1 MISKVIKTSSSSNLL
16 GYIEDEHAHNDELTD
31 QRNLFL
37 IGQNLG
43 TINGKHEAGYDSAQ
57 FSAVQQRAKNK
68 HKKTKAYHLIFS
80 FSDDEFPETNDAKKL
95 QEQAVQASA
104 LIYKFL
110 QQNLDNDA
118 QFLLGTQRDGQGK
131 KLHVHVALNS
141 VLMNGKVLNTNQI
154 RLLDRGEEQGLR
166 SNLDDFMK
174 DQFEEVTKRSFKPI
188 VQKTDNLVNASE
200 IHIKQREQAKKK
212 NAYGWKEH
220 LKNTIYQAF
229 SASDS
234 LEDFKQKL
242 VQNNV
247 VVTERRA
254 RINRDS
260 KKKQYR
266 KAFTYTYVDGNNKKH
281 KIRDFAINK
290 NGGIRGL
297 GKSFTPD
304 SLQKE
309 FEIKNDNLK
318 RKQVQRNQSTIKST
332 ARSIRQ
338 LANELIE
345 RTSTSNS
352 SISASRSEK
361 ADATKSA
368 SSIFANIDATR
379 LSNASK
385 KLSND
390 NQATRKIDRLAD
402 VSSEQQNIQLFKLD
416 QSQFDNVDDEYIN
429 ILKECRQQREKLEH
443 QSIRTRK
450 INEHVNSDSVKNTA
464 RDQSR
469 IGKAGRYESNRRNAR
484 KQQEIDEN
492 PFE

>member
-16 GYIEDEHAHNDELTD
+16 RYIEDKHAHNDELTD

-110 QQNLDNDA
+110 QQNLDNNA

-131 KLHVHVALNS
+131 KLHVHVALNA
-141 VLMNGKVLNTNQI
+141 VLTNGKVLNTNQI
-154 RLLDRGEEQGLR
+154 RLLDKGKERGLR
-166 SNLDDFMK
+166 SKLDEYLQDN
-174 DQFEEVTKRSFKPI
+174 FEQVTSRHPKIITPS
-188 VQKTDNLVNASE
+188 TDNLVNASE

-242 VQNNV
+242 EQNNV
-247 VVTERRA
+247 KITERRQ
-254 RINRDS
+254 RISRDS

-266 KAFTYTYVDGNNKKH
+266 KAFTYTYVDDNKKTH

-290 NGGIRGL
+290 RGGIRGL
-297 GKSFTPD
+297 GKSFTPQ
-304 SLQKE
+304 SLEKE
-309 FEIKNDNLK
+309 FEIKNDNIK
-318 RKQVQRNQSTIKST
+318 RKQVQRNQSTAK
-332 ARSIRQ
+332 SIRQ
-338 LANELIE
+338 LATELIN
-345 RTSTSNS
+345 RTGASDSRL
-352 SISASRSEK
+352 SASRSEQ

-368 SSIFANIDATR
+368 SSIFADVDTSRFTR
-379 LSNASK
+379 TSKEFSNNNRSAKRNDKLVNLS
-385 KLSND
+385 
-390 NQATRKIDRLAD
+390 R
-402 VSSEQQNIQLFKLD
+402 EQQNIQLFKLD
-416 QSQFDNVDDEYIN
+416 RSQFRNVDDEYIN
-429 ILKECRQQREKLEH
+429 ILKECRQQREKLER

-450 INEHVNSDSVKNTA
+450 INEHVNSDSVKNITSN
-464 RDQSR
+464 QSR
-469 IGKAGRYESNRRNAR
+469 IGKARRYESNRRNAR

>member
-16 GYIEDEHAHNDELTD
+16 RYIEDEHAHNDELTD

-110 QQNLDNDA
+110 QQNLDDDA

-131 KLHVHVALNS
+131 KLHVHVALNA
-141 VLMNGKVLNTNQI
+141 VLTSGKVLNTNQI
-154 RLLDRGEEQGLR
+154 RLLDKGKEKGLR
-166 SNLDDFMK
+166 SKLDEYLQDN
-174 DQFEEVTKRSFKPI
+174 FEQVTSRHPKIITPS
-188 VQKTDNLVNASE
+188 TDNLVNASE
-200 IHIKQREQAKKK
+200 IHIQDRENAKKP

-220 LKNTIYQAF
+220 LKTAIYQAF

-234 LEDFKQKL
+234 LETFKQKL
-242 VQNNV
+242 EQNNA

-297 GKSFTPD
+297 GKSFTPQQ
-304 SLQKE
+304 LEKE

-318 RKQVQRNQSTIKST
+318 RKQVQRTQSTTASIK
-332 ARSIRQ
+332 R
-338 LANELIE
+338 LATELID
-345 RTSTSNS
+345 RTSSSNS
-352 SISASRSEK
+352 VVSASRSEQ
-361 ADATKSA
+361 ADATKPA
-368 SSIFANIDATR
+368 SSIFANIDTTR

-390 NQATRKIDRLAD
+390 HQTTKRNNKPVNLPRERK
-402 VSSEQQNIQLFKLD
+402 NIQLVKLD
-416 QSQFDNVDDEYIN
+416 RSQFRNVDNEYIQY
-429 ILKECRQQREKLEH
+429 LEYWRHKREKLER
-443 QSIRTRK
+443 QSIRTRDLDA
-450 INEHVNSDSVKNTA
+450 NVNDDSVKNTTGSST
-464 RDQSR
+464 RNWQTR
-469 IGKAGRYESNRRNAR
+469 QESNRRNAR

>member
-16 GYIEDEHAHNDELTD
+16 RYIEDKHAHNNELTD
-31 QRNLFL
+31 QRNLL
-37 IGQNLG
+37 LVSQNLG
-43 TINGKHEAGYDSAQ
+43 TIDGKHDAGYDIAQ
-57 FSAVQQRAKNK
+57 FNAVQQRAKNK
-68 HKKTKAYHLIFS
+68 RKKTKAYHLIFS
-80 FSDDEFPETNDAKKL
+80 FSDDEFPVTNDAKEL

-104 LIYKFL
+104 LIYRFL
-110 QQNLDNDA
+110 QEQLDKDS
-118 QFLLGTQRDGQGK
+118 QFILGVQRDGKGK

-188 VQKTDNLVNASE
+188 AQKTDNLVNASE

-242 VQNNV
+242 EQSNV
-247 VVTERRA
+247 IITERRQ
-254 RINRDS
+254 RINNDS

-266 KAFTYTYVDGNNKKH
+266 KAFTYTYMDDNKKTH

-290 NGGIRGL
+290 RGGIRGL

-318 RKQVQRNQSTIKST
+318 KQRIRQDQSTIKST
-332 ARSIRQ
+332 AQSIRQ
-338 LANELIE
+338 LANELID
-345 RTSTSNS
+345 RTSTSDS
-352 SISASRSEK
+352 RLSASRSEQ
-361 ADATKSA
+361 ADATKPA
-368 SSIFANIDATR
+368 SSIFANIDTTR

-390 NQATRKIDRLAD
+390 HQTTKRNNKPVNLPRERK
-402 VSSEQQNIQLFKLD
+402 NIQLVKLD
-416 QSQFDNVDDEYIN
+416 RSQFRNVDNEYIQY
-429 ILKECRQQREKLEH
+429 LEYWRHKREKLER
-443 QSIRTRK
+443 QSIRTRDLDA
-450 INEHVNSDSVKNTA
+450 NVNDDSVKNTTGSST
-464 RDQSR
+464 RNWQTR
-469 IGKAGRYESNRRNAR
+469 QESNRRNAR

>member
-16 GYIEDEHAHNDELTD
+16 RYIEDKHAHNDELTD

-95 QEQAVQASA
+95 QEQAIQASA

-131 KLHVHVALNS
+131 KLHVHVALNA
-141 VLMNGKVLNTNQI
+141 VLTNGKVLNTNQI
-154 RLLDRGEEQGLR
+154 RLLDKGKEQGLR
-166 SNLDDFMK
+166 SKLDEYLQDN
-174 DQFEEVTKRSFKPI
+174 FEQVTSRHPKIITPS
-188 VQKTDNLVNASE
+188 TDNLVNASE
-200 IHIKQREQAKKK
+200 IHIQDRENAKKP

-220 LKNTIYQAF
+220 LKTAIYQAF
-229 SASDS
+229 SDSDS
-234 LEDFKQKL
+234 LETFKQKL

-297 GKSFTPD
+297 GKSFTPQQ
-304 SLQKE
+304 LEKE
-309 FEIKNDNLK
+309 FEIKNDNFK
-318 RKQVQRNQSTIKST
+318 RKQVQRTQSTTASIK
-332 ARSIRQ
+332 R
-338 LANELIE
+338 LATELID
-345 RTSTSNS
+345 RTSS
-352 SISASRSEK
+352 SDSVVSASGSEK
-361 ADATKSA
+361 TDARKSA
-368 SSIFANIDATR
+368 SSIFANIDTTR

-390 NQATRKIDRLAD
+390 HQTTKRNNKLINLSR
-402 VSSEQQNIQLFKLD
+402 EWQNIQLIKLD
-416 QSQFDNVDDEYIN
+416 RSQFRNVDDEYIN
-429 ILKECRQQREKLEH
+429 ILKECRHHRSKLER

-450 INEHVNSDSVKNTA
+450 INEHVNSDSVKNITSNQP
-464 RDQSR
+464 RKWQT
-469 IGKAGRYESNRRNAR
+469 GRYESNRRNAER
-484 KQQEIDEN
+484 QHEIDEN

>member
-16 GYIEDEHAHNDELTD
+16 RYIEDKHAHNDELTD
-31 QRNLFL
+31 QRNLL
-37 IGQNLG
+37 LRGQNLG
-43 TINGKHEAGYDSAQ
+43 TIDGKHDAGYDVAQ
-57 FSAVQQRAKNK
+57 FNAVQQRAKNK

-80 FSDDEFPETNDAKKL
+80 FSDDEFPVTNDKEELQKQANQAGALIYRFL
-95 QEQAVQASA
+95 QEQ
-104 LIYKFL
+104 
-110 QQNLDNDA
+110 LDKDS
-118 QFLLGTQRDGQGK
+118 QFVLGVQRDGKGK

-188 VQKTDNLVNASE
+188 SQKTDNLVNASE

-220 LKNTIYQAF
+220 LKNAIYQAF

-242 VQNNV
+242 EQNNV
-247 VVTERRA
+247 KITERRQ

-266 KAFTYTYVDGNNKKH
+266 KAFTYTYVDDNKKTH
-281 KIRDFAINK
+281 KIRDFAYTK
-290 NGGIRGL
+290 SGGIRGL
-297 GKSFTPD
+297 GKSFTPQ
-304 SLQKE
+304 SLEKE

-318 RKQVQRNQSTIKST
+318 KQRIRQNQSTIKST
-332 ARSIRQ
+332 AQSIRQ
-338 LANELIE
+338 LANELIN
-345 RTSTSNS
+345 RTSSSNS
-352 SISASRSEK
+352 IVSASRSEK
-361 ADATKSA
+361 ADATKS
-368 SSIFANIDATR
+368 SSIFANIDTTR

-390 NQATRKIDRLAD
+390 NQTTKRNNKPVNLPR
-402 VSSEQQNIQLFKLD
+402 ERQNVQLVKLD
-416 QSQFDNVDDEYIN
+416 RSQFRNVDNEYIQY
-429 ILKECRQQREKLEH
+429 LEYWRHKREKLER
-443 QSIRTRK
+443 QSIRTR
-450 INEHVNSDSVKNTA
+450 NLDANVNDDSVKNTTGSST
-464 RDQSR
+464 RNWQTR
-469 IGKAGRYESNRRNAR
+469 QESNRRNAR

-492 PFE
+492 LFE

>member
-16 GYIEDEHAHNDELTD
+16 RYIEDKHAHNNELTD
-31 QRNLFL
+31 QRNLL
-37 IGQNLG
+37 LVSKNLG
-43 TINGKHEAGYDSAQ
+43 TIDGKHDAGYDIAQ
-57 FSAVQQRAKNK
+57 FNAVQQRAKNK
-68 HKKTKAYHLIFS
+68 NKKTKAYHLIFS
-80 FSDDEFPETNDAKKL
+80 FSDDEFPVTNDPKEL
-95 QEQAVQASA
+95 QEQAIQASA

-110 QQNLDNDA
+110 QEQLDDDA
-118 QFLLGTQRDGQGK
+118 QFLLGTQRDGKGK

-154 RLLDRGEEQGLR
+154 RLLDRGEEKGLR

-174 DQFEEVTKRSFKPI
+174 DEFEKVTSRHPKLI
-188 VQKTDNLVNASE
+188 TQKTDNLVNASE

-242 VQNNV
+242 EQNNV
-247 VVTERRA
+247 KITERRQ
-254 RINRDS
+254 RINSDS

-266 KAFTYTYVDGNNKKH
+266 KAFTYTYTDDNKKTH

-290 NGGIRGL
+290 RGGIRGL
-297 GKSFTPD
+297 GKSFTPQ
-304 SLQKE
+304 SLEKE

-318 RKQVQRNQSTIKST
+318 KQRIRQDQSTAK
-332 ARSIRQ
+332 SIRQ
-338 LANELIE
+338 LATELIN
-345 RTSTSNS
+345 RTGASDSRL
-352 SISASRSEK
+352 SASRSEK
-361 ADATKSA
+361 ADATKS
-368 SSIFANIDATR
+368 SSIFADVDTSRFTR
-379 LSNASK
+379 TSKEFSNNNRSAKRNNKLVNLS
-385 KLSND
+385 
-390 NQATRKIDRLAD
+390 RER
-402 VSSEQQNIQLFKLD
+402 QNIQLVKLD
-416 QSQFDNVDDEYIN
+416 RSQFRNVDDEYIN
-429 ILKECRQQREKLEH
+429 ILKECRQQREKFEQ

-450 INEHVNSDSVKNTA
+450 INEHVNSDRVKDTT

>member
-16 GYIEDEHAHNDELTD
+16 RYIEDKHAHNNELTD
-31 QRNLFL
+31 QRNLL
-37 IGQNLG
+37 LVSQNLG
-43 TINGKHEAGYDSAQ
+43 TIDGKHDAGYDIAQ
-57 FSAVQQRAKNK
+57 FNAVQQRAKNK

-80 FSDDEFPETNDAKKL
+80 FSDDEFPVTNDAKEL

-104 LIYKFL
+104 LIYRFL
-110 QQNLDNDA
+110 QEQLDKDS
-118 QFLLGTQRDGQGK
+118 QFILGVQRDGKGK

-188 VQKTDNLVNASE
+188 AQKTDNLVNASE

-242 VQNNV
+242 EQNNV
-247 VVTERRA
+247 KITERRQ

-266 KAFTYTYVDGNNKKH
+266 KAFTYTYTDDNKKTH

-290 NGGIRGL
+290 RGGIRGL
-297 GKSFTPD
+297 GKSFTPQ
-304 SLQKE
+304 SLEKE

-318 RKQVQRNQSTIKST
+318 KQRIRQDQSTAK
-332 ARSIRQ
+332 SIRQ
-338 LANELIE
+338 LATELIN
-345 RTSTSNS
+345 RTGASDSRL
-352 SISASRSEK
+352 SASRSEK
-361 ADATKSA
+361 ADATKS
-368 SSIFANIDATR
+368 SSIFADVDTSRFTR
-379 LSNASK
+379 TSKEFSNNNRSAKRNNKLVNLS
-385 KLSND
+385 
-390 NQATRKIDRLAD
+390 RER
-402 VSSEQQNIQLFKLD
+402 QNIQLVKLD
-416 QSQFDNVDDEYIN
+416 RSQFRNVDDEYIN
-429 ILKECRQQREKLEH
+429 ILKECRQQREKFEQ

-450 INEHVNSDSVKNTA
+450 INEHVNSDRVKDTT

>member
-16 GYIEDEHAHNDELTD
+16 RYIEDKHAHNDELTD
-31 QRNLFL
+31 QRNLL
-37 IGQNLG
+37 LVSKNLG
-43 TINGKHEAGYDSAQ
+43 TIDGKHDAGYDIAQ
-57 FSAVQQRAKNK
+57 FNAVQQRAKNK

-80 FSDDEFPETNDAKKL
+80 FSDDEFPVTNDAKEL

-104 LIYKFL
+104 LIYRFL
-110 QQNLDNDA
+110 QEQLDKDS
-118 QFLLGTQRDGQGK
+118 QFILGVQRDGKGK

-188 VQKTDNLVNASE
+188 SQKTDNLVNASE
-200 IHIKQREQAKKK
+200 IHIQERERQQKK

-242 VQNNV
+242 EQSNV
-247 VVTERRA
+247 TITERRQ
-254 RINRDS
+254 RINSDS

-266 KAFTYTYVDGNNKKH
+266 KAFTYTYIDDNKKTH

-290 NGGIRGL
+290 RGGIRGL
-297 GKSFTPD
+297 GKSFTPQ
-304 SLQKE
+304 SLEKE
-309 FEIKNDNLK
+309 FEIKNDNIK
-318 RKQVQRNQSTIKST
+318 RKQVQRNQSTTASIK
-332 ARSIRQ
+332 R
-338 LANELIE
+338 LATELIS
-345 RTSTSNS
+345 RASTSDS
-352 SISASRSEK
+352 RLSASRSEQ

-368 SSIFANIDATR
+368 SSIFADVDTSRFTR
-379 LSNASK
+379 TSKEFSNNNRSAKRNNKLVNLS
-385 KLSND
+385 
-390 NQATRKIDRLAD
+390 R
-402 VSSEQQNIQLFKLD
+402 EQQNIQLFKLD
-416 QSQFDNVDDEYIN
+416 RSQFRNVDDEYIN
-429 ILKECRQQREKLEH
+429 ILQECRQQREKLKQ

-450 INEHVNSDSVKNTA
+450 INEHVNSDRVKNITSNQP
-464 RDQSR
+464 RKWQT
-469 IGKAGRYESNRRNAR
+469 GRYESNRRNAER
-484 KQQEIDEN
+484 QHEIDEN

>member
-16 GYIEDEHAHNDELTD
+16 RYIEDKHAHNDELTD
-31 QRNLFL
+31 QRNLL
-37 IGQNLG
+37 LVSQNLG
-43 TINGKHEAGYDSAQ
+43 TINGKHDAGYDIAQ
-57 FSAVQQRAKNK
+57 FNAVQQRAKNK

-80 FSDDEFPETNDAKKL
+80 FSDDEFPVTNDPKEL
-95 QEQAVQASA
+95 QEQAIQAGA

-110 QQNLDNDA
+110 QEQLDDDA
-118 QFLLGTQRDGQGK
+118 QFLLGTQRDGKGK

-188 VQKTDNLVNASE
+188 AQKTDNLVNASE

-242 VQNNV
+242 EENNV
-247 VVTERRA
+247 KITERRQ
-254 RINRDS
+254 RINSDS

-266 KAFTYTYVDGNNKKH
+266 KAFTYTYIDDNKKTH

-290 NGGIRGL
+290 RGGIRGL

-318 RKQVQRNQSTIKST
+318 RKQVQRNQSTAK
-332 ARSIRQ
+332 SIRQ
-338 LANELIE
+338 LATELIN
-345 RTSTSNS
+345 RTGTSD
-352 SISASRSEK
+352 SIVSASRSEK
-361 ADATKSA
+361 ADTTKS

-390 NQATRKIDRLAD
+390 HQTTKRNNKPVNLPRER
-402 VSSEQQNIQLFKLD
+402 QNIQLVKLD
-416 QSQFDNVDDEYIN
+416 RSQFRNVDNEYIQY
-429 ILKECRQQREKLEH
+429 LEYWRHKREKLER
-443 QSIRTRK
+443 QSIRTRDLDA
-450 INEHVNSDSVKNTA
+450 NVDDDSVKNTTGSST
-464 RDQSR
+464 RNWQTR
-469 IGKAGRYESNRRNAR
+469 QESNRRNAR

>member
-16 GYIEDEHAHNDELTD
+16 RYIEDEHAHNDELTD

-131 KLHVHVALNS
+131 KLHVHVALNA
-141 VLMNGKVLNTNQI
+141 VLTSGKVLNTNQI
-154 RLLDRGEEQGLR
+154 RLLDKGNEKGLR
-166 SNLDDFMK
+166 SKLDEYLQDN
-174 DQFEEVTKRSFKPI
+174 FEQVTSRHPKIITPS
-188 VQKTDNLVNASE
+188 TDNLVNASE
-200 IHIKQREQAKKK
+200 IHIQDRENAKKP

-220 LKNTIYQAF
+220 LKTAIYQAF

-234 LEDFKQKL
+234 LETFKQKL
-242 VQNNV
+242 EQSNV
-247 VVTERRA
+247 TITERRQ
-254 RINRDS
+254 RINSNS

-266 KAFTYTYVDGNNKKH
+266 KAFTYTYTDDNKKTH

-290 NGGIRGL
+290 RGGVRGL
-297 GKSFTPD
+297 GKSFTPQQ
-304 SLQKE
+304 LEKE

-318 RKQVQRNQSTIKST
+318 RKQVQRTQSTTASIK
-332 ARSIRQ
+332 R
-338 LANELIE
+338 LATELIS
-345 RTSTSNS
+345 RTSTSDS
-352 SISASRSEK
+352 RLSASRSEQ

-368 SSIFANIDATR
+368 SSIFADVDTSRFTR
-379 LSNASK
+379 TSKEFSNNNRSAKRNDKLVNLS
-385 KLSND
+385 
-390 NQATRKIDRLAD
+390 R
-402 VSSEQQNIQLFKLD
+402 EQQNIQLFKLD
-416 QSQFDNVDDEYIN
+416 RSQFRNVDDEYIN
-429 ILKECRQQREKLEH
+429 ILKECRQQREKLER

-450 INEHVNSDSVKNTA
+450 INEHVNSDSVKNITSNQP
-464 RDQSR
+464 RKWQT
-469 IGKAGRYESNRRNAR
+469 GRYESNRRNAR

>member
-16 GYIEDEHAHNDELTD
+16 RYIEDEHAHNDELTD

-110 QQNLDNDA
+110 QQNLDDDA

-131 KLHVHVALNS
+131 KLHVHVALNA
-141 VLMNGKVLNTNQI
+141 VLTSGKVLNTNQI
-154 RLLDRGEEQGLR
+154 RLLDKGKEKGLR
-166 SNLDDFMK
+166 SKLDEYLQDN
-174 DQFEEVTKRSFKPI
+174 FEQVTSRHPKIITPS
-188 VQKTDNLVNASE
+188 TDNLVNASE
-200 IHIKQREQAKKK
+200 IHIQDRENAKKP

-220 LKNTIYQAF
+220 LKTAIYQAF

-234 LEDFKQKL
+234 LETFKQKL
-242 VQNNV
+242 EQNNV

-297 GKSFTPD
+297 GKSFTPQQ
-304 SLQKE
+304 LEKE

-318 RKQVQRNQSTIKST
+318 RKQVQRTQSTTASIK
-332 ARSIRQ
+332 R
-338 LANELIE
+338 LATELID
-345 RTSTSNS
+345 RTSSSNS
-352 SISASRSEK
+352 VVSASRSEQ
-361 ADATKSA
+361 ADATKPA
-368 SSIFANIDATR
+368 SSIFANIDTTR

-390 NQATRKIDRLAD
+390 HQTTKRNNKPVNLPRERK
-402 VSSEQQNIQLFKLD
+402 NIQLVKLD
-416 QSQFDNVDDEYIN
+416 RSQFRNVDNEYIQY
-429 ILKECRQQREKLEH
+429 LEYWRHKREKLER
-443 QSIRTRK
+443 QSIRTRDLDA
-450 INEHVNSDSVKNTA
+450 NVNDDSVKNTTGSST
-464 RDQSR
+464 RNWQTR
-469 IGKAGRYESNRRNAR
+469 QESNRRNAR

>member
-16 GYIEDEHAHNDELTD
+16 RYIEDEHAHNDELTD

-131 KLHVHVALNS
+131 KLHVHVALNA
-141 VLMNGKVLNTNQI
+141 VLTSGKVLNTNQI
-154 RLLDRGEEQGLR
+154 RLLDKGNEKGLR
-166 SNLDDFMK
+166 SKLDEYLQDN
-174 DQFEEVTKRSFKPI
+174 FEQVTSRHPKIITPS
-188 VQKTDNLVNASE
+188 TDNLVNASE
-200 IHIKQREQAKKK
+200 IHIQDRENAKKP

-220 LKNTIYQAF
+220 LKTAIYQAF

-234 LEDFKQKL
+234 LETFKQKL
-242 VQNNV
+242 EQSNV
-247 VVTERRA
+247 TITERRQ
-254 RINRDS
+254 RINSDS

-266 KAFTYTYVDGNNKKH
+266 KAFTYTYTDDNKKTH

-290 NGGIRGL
+290 RGGVRGL
-297 GKSFTPD
+297 GKSFTPQQ
-304 SLQKE
+304 LEKE

-318 RKQVQRNQSTIKST
+318 RKQVQRTQSTTASIK
-332 ARSIRQ
+332 R
-338 LANELIE
+338 LATELIS
-345 RTSTSNS
+345 RTSTSDS
-352 SISASRSEK
+352 RLSASRSEQ

-368 SSIFANIDATR
+368 SSIFADVDTSRFTR
-379 LSNASK
+379 TSKEFSNNNRSAKRNDKLVNLS
-385 KLSND
+385 
-390 NQATRKIDRLAD
+390 R
-402 VSSEQQNIQLFKLD
+402 EQQNIQLFKLD
-416 QSQFDNVDDEYIN
+416 RSQFRNVDDEYIN
-429 ILKECRQQREKLEH
+429 ILKECRQQREKLER

-450 INEHVNSDSVKNTA
+450 INEHVNSDSVKNITSNQP
-464 RDQSR
+464 RKWQT
-469 IGKAGRYESNRRNAR
+469 GRYESNRRNAR

>member
-16 GYIEDEHAHNDELTD
+16 RYIEDKHAHNNELTD
-31 QRNLFL
+31 QRNLL
-37 IGQNLG
+37 LVSKNLG
-43 TINGKHEAGYDSAQ
+43 TIDGKHDAGYDIAQ
-57 FSAVQQRAKNK
+57 FNAVQQRAKNK
-68 HKKTKAYHLIFS
+68 NKKTKAYHLIFS
-80 FSDDEFPETNDAKKL
+80 FSDDEFPVTNDPKEL
-95 QEQAVQASA
+95 QEQAIQASA
-104 LIYKFL
+104 LICKFL
-110 QQNLDNDA
+110 QEQLDDDA
-118 QFLLGTQRDGQGK
+118 QFLLGTQRDGKGK

-154 RLLDRGEEQGLR
+154 RLLDRGEEKGLR

-174 DQFEEVTKRSFKPI
+174 DEFEKVTSRHPKLI
-188 VQKTDNLVNASE
+188 TQKTDNLVNASE

-242 VQNNV
+242 EQNNV
-247 VVTERRA
+247 KITERRQ
-254 RINRDS
+254 RINSDS

-266 KAFTYTYVDGNNKKH
+266 KAFTYTYTDDNKKTH

-290 NGGIRGL
+290 RGGIRGL
-297 GKSFTPD
+297 GKSFTPQ
-304 SLQKE
+304 SLEKE

-318 RKQVQRNQSTIKST
+318 KQRIRQDQSTAK
-332 ARSIRQ
+332 SIRQ
-338 LANELIE
+338 LATELIN
-345 RTSTSNS
+345 RTGASDSRL
-352 SISASRSEK
+352 SASRSEK
-361 ADATKSA
+361 ADATKS
-368 SSIFANIDATR
+368 SSIFADVDTSRFTR
-379 LSNASK
+379 TSKEFSNNNRSAKRNNKLVNLS
-385 KLSND
+385 
-390 NQATRKIDRLAD
+390 RER
-402 VSSEQQNIQLFKLD
+402 QNIQLVKLD
-416 QSQFDNVDDEYIN
+416 RSQFRNVDDEYIN
-429 ILKECRQQREKLEH
+429 ILKECRQQREKFEQ

-450 INEHVNSDSVKNTA
+450 INEHVNSDRVKDTT

>member
-16 GYIEDEHAHNDELTD
+16 RYIEDKHAHNNELTD
-31 QRNLFL
+31 QRNLL
-37 IGQNLG
+37 LVSQNLG
-43 TINGKHEAGYDSAQ
+43 TIDGKHDAGYDIAQ

-80 FSDDEFPETNDAKKL
+80 FSDDEFPVTNDAKEL

-104 LIYKFL
+104 LIYRFL
-110 QQNLDNDA
+110 QEQLDKDS
-118 QFLLGTQRDGQGK
+118 QFILGVQRDGKGE

-141 VLMNGKVLNTNQI
+141 VLTSGKVLNTNQI
-154 RLLDRGEEQGLR
+154 RLLDKGEEKGLR

-188 VQKTDNLVNASE
+188 AQKTDNLVNASE

-229 SASDS
+229 SISDS
-234 LEDFKQKL
+234 LETFKQKL
-242 VQNNV
+242 EENNV
-247 VVTERRA
+247 KITERRQ
-254 RINRDS
+254 RINSNS

-266 KAFTYTYVDGNNKKH
+266 KAFTYTYVDDNKKTH
-281 KIRDFAINK
+281 KVRDFAYTRS
-290 NGGIRGL
+290 GSVRGL
-297 GKSFTPD
+297 GKSFTPQA
-304 SLQKE
+304 LEKE

-318 RKQVQRNQSTIKST
+318 KQRIRQDQSTIKST
-332 ARSIRQ
+332 AQSIRQ
-338 LANELIE
+338 LANELID
-345 RTSTSNS
+345 RISSSNS
-352 SISASRSEK
+352 IVSASGSEK
-361 ADATKSA
+361 ADTTKS
-368 SSIFANIDATR
+368 SSIFANIDTTR

-402 VSSEQQNIQLFKLD
+402 VSSEQQTIQLFKLD
-416 QSQFDNVDDEYIN
+416 RSQFSNFDDEYIN
-429 ILKECRQQREKLEH
+429 YFKYCRQQREKLKQ

-450 INEHVNSDSVKNTA
+450 IDEHVNSDSVKNAT

-469 IGKAGRYESNRRNAR
+469 IGKTGRYESNRRNVR
-484 KQQEIDEN
+484 RQQEVDEN
-492 PFE
+492 FFE

>member
-1 MISKVIKTSSSSNLL
+1 MR
-16 GYIEDEHAHNDELTD
+16 YIEDEHAHNDELTD

-43 TINGKHEAGYDSAQ
+43 TINGKHDAGYDSAQ

-131 KLHVHVALNS
+131 KLHVHVALNA
-141 VLMNGKVLNTNQI
+141 VLTSGKVLNTNQI
-154 RLLDRGEEQGLR
+154 RLLDKGKEKGLR
-166 SNLDDFMK
+166 SKLDEYLQDN
-174 DQFEEVTKRSFKPI
+174 FEQVTSRHPKIITPS
-188 VQKTDNLVNASE
+188 TDNLVNASE
-200 IHIKQREQAKKK
+200 IHIQDRENAKKP

-220 LKNTIYQAF
+220 LKTAIYQAF

-234 LEDFKQKL
+234 LETFKQKL
-242 VQNNV
+242 EQNNV

-297 GKSFTPD
+297 GKSFTPQQ
-304 SLQKE
+304 LEKE

-318 RKQVQRNQSTIKST
+318 RKQVQRTQSTTASIK
-332 ARSIRQ
+332 R
-338 LANELIE
+338 LATELID
-345 RTSTSNS
+345 RTSSSNS
-352 SISASRSEK
+352 VVSASRSEQ
-361 ADATKSA
+361 ADATKPA
-368 SSIFANIDATR
+368 SSIFANIDTTR

-390 NQATRKIDRLAD
+390 HQTTKRNNKPVDLPRER
-402 VSSEQQNIQLFKLD
+402 QNVQLVKLD
-416 QSQFDNVDDEYIN
+416 RSQFRNVDNEYIQY
-429 ILKECRQQREKLEH
+429 LEYWRHKREKLER
-443 QSIRTRK
+443 QSIRTRDLDA
-450 INEHVNSDSVKNTA
+450 NVNDDSVKNTTGSST
-464 RDQSR
+464 RNWQTR
-469 IGKAGRYESNRRNAR
+469 QESNRRNAR

>member
-16 GYIEDEHAHNDELTD
+16 RYIEDKHAHNDELTD
-31 QRNLFL
+31 QRNLL
-37 IGQNLG
+37 LVSKNLG
-43 TINGKHEAGYDSAQ
+43 TIDGKHDAGYDIAQ
-57 FSAVQQRAKNK
+57 FNAVQQRAKNK

-80 FSDDEFPETNDAKKL
+80 FSDDEFPVTNDAKEL

-104 LIYKFL
+104 LIYRFL
-110 QQNLDNDA
+110 QEQLDKDS
-118 QFLLGTQRDGQGK
+118 QFILGVQRDGKGK

-188 VQKTDNLVNASE
+188 AQKTDNLVNASE

-242 VQNNV
+242 EQNNV
-247 VVTERRA
+247 KITERRQ
-254 RINRDS
+254 RISRDS

-266 KAFTYTYVDGNNKKH
+266 KAFTYTYVDDNKKTH

-290 NGGIRGL
+290 RGGIRGL
-297 GKSFTPD
+297 GKSFTPQ
-304 SLQKE
+304 SLEKE
-309 FEIKNDNLK
+309 FEIKNDNIK
-318 RKQVQRNQSTIKST
+318 RKQVQRNQSTAK
-332 ARSIRQ
+332 SIRQ
-338 LANELIE
+338 LATELIN
-345 RTSTSNS
+345 RTGASDSRL
-352 SISASRSEK
+352 SASRGEQ
-361 ADATKSA
+361 ADATKPA
-368 SSIFANIDATR
+368 SSIFANIDTTR

-385 KLSND
+385 KLSNS
-390 NQATRKIDRLAD
+390 NQSTKEVNRIAD
-402 VSSEQQNIQLFKLD
+402 VSSEQQTIQLFKLD
-416 QSQFDNVDDEYIN
+416 RSQFSNFDDEYIQY
-429 ILKECRQQREKLEH
+429 LKYCRQQREKLER
-443 QSIRTRK
+443 QSIRNRNIDARIDRHNSTRT
-450 INEHVNSDSVKNTA
+450 NSN
-464 RDQSR
+464 QSR
-469 IGKAGRYESNRRNAR
+469 DVKTRQQRINKDVS
-484 KQQEIDEN
+484 KQIDEN
-492 PFE
+492 IDDDFN

>member
-16 GYIEDEHAHNDELTD
+16 RYIEDKHAHNDELTD
-31 QRNLFL
+31 QRNLL
-37 IGQNLG
+37 LVSKNLG
-43 TINGKHEAGYDSAQ
+43 TIDGKHDAGYDIAQ
-57 FSAVQQRAKNK
+57 FNAVQQRAKNK

-80 FSDDEFPETNDAKKL
+80 FSDDEFPVTNDAKEL

-104 LIYKFL
+104 LIYRFL
-110 QQNLDNDA
+110 QEQLDKDS
-118 QFLLGTQRDGQGK
+118 QFILGVQRDGKGK

-242 VQNNV
+242 EQNNV
-247 VVTERRA
+247 KITERRQ
-254 RINRDS
+254 RISRDS

-266 KAFTYTYVDGNNKKH
+266 KAFTYTYVDDNKKTH

-290 NGGIRGL
+290 RGGIRGL
-297 GKSFTPD
+297 GKSFTPQ
-304 SLQKE
+304 SLEKE
-309 FEIKNDNLK
+309 FEIKNDNIK
-318 RKQVQRNQSTIKST
+318 RKQVQRNQSTAK
-332 ARSIRQ
+332 SIRQ
-338 LANELIE
+338 LATELIN
-345 RTSTSNS
+345 RTGASDSRL
-352 SISASRSEK
+352 SASRSEQ
-361 ADATKSA
+361 ADATKPA
-368 SSIFANIDATR
+368 SSIFANIDTTR

-390 NQATRKIDRLAD
+390 HQTTKRNNKPVNLPRER
-402 VSSEQQNIQLFKLD
+402 QNVQLVKLD
-416 QSQFDNVDDEYIN
+416 RSQFRNVDNEYIQY
-429 ILKECRQQREKLEH
+429 LEYWRHKREKLER
-443 QSIRTRK
+443 QSIRTRDLDA
-450 INEHVNSDSVKNTA
+450 NVNDDSVKNTTGSST
-464 RDQSR
+464 RNWQTR
-469 IGKAGRYESNRRNAR
+469 QESNRRNAR